1 VTHQTIATQNAPAAI
16 GPYSQAV
23 VRDGVI
29 YTAGQVGI
37 DPQTGKLVAG
47 GIEAQTRQALTNLRA
62 ILEAAGTSMAN
73 VLKTTVF
80 MQDLSDFA
88 AMNRVY
94 ADFFT
99 QDPPARSTTQAAALP
114 LGALI
119 EIDIVAA
126 IE

>member
-1 VTHQTIATQNAPAAI
+1 MARTTISTQQAPAAV
-16 GPYSQAV
+16 GPYCQAV

-29 YTAGQVGI
+29 YTAGQLGI
-37 DPQTGKLVAG
+37 DPQTGKLVQG
-47 GIEAQTRQALTNLRA
+47 GIEAQTRQALSNLQA

-80 MQDLSDFA
+80 MQDLADFA
-88 AMNRVY
+88 AMNQVY
-94 ADFFT
+94 ADFFAS
-99 QDPPARSTTQAAALP
+99 DPPARFTAQAAALP

-126 IE
+126 IG

>member
-1 VTHQTIATQNAPAAI
+1 MTHKTISTENAPAAI

-37 DPQTGKLVAG
+37 DPQTGKLVEG
-47 GIEAQTRQALTNLRA
+47 GIEPQTRQALTNLQA

-73 VLKTTVF
+73 VLKTTVL
-80 MQDLSDFA
+80 MQNLADFA
-88 AMNRVY
+88 AMNQVY
-94 ADFFT
+94 AGFFAL
-99 QDPPARSTTQAAALP
+99 DPPARSTAQAAALP

-119 EIDIVAA
+119 EIDVVAA

>member
-1 VTHQTIATQNAPAAI
+1 MARATISTPQAPAAI

-23 VRDGVI
+23 VRDDVV

-37 DPQTGKLVAG
+37 DPQTGKLVQG
-47 GIEAQTRQALTNLRA
+47 GIEAQTRQALSNLQA

-73 VLKTTVF
+73 VLKTTIF
-80 MQDLSDFA
+80 MQDLADFA
-88 AMNRVY
+88 AMNQVY
-94 ADFFT
+94 AGFFSG
-99 QDPPARSTTQAAALP
+99 DPPARSTTQAAALP

-119 EIDIVAA
+119 EIDVVAA